1 MQIIAVAN
9 QKGGVG
15 KTTTAVTVG
24 GILAARGV
32 RVVLIDMDPHG
43 SLTCYFKMDPET
55 IDDSL
60 YTLFQGAAD
69 GHAVNV
75 SALLRPTPVEGL
87 SFIPA
92 VPGLAA
98 LDRQLGAREGMGLVL
113 KRGLAD
119 LHSLCDVVIL
129 DCLPTLG
136 ILLVNALA
144 ACEQLVIPVQT
155 EFLAIK
161 GLERM
166 MHTISMIDRS
176 LRQTTSYTVVPTL
189 YDQRT
194 RASVENLEQI
204 RSTYLY
210 KVWPGVIPV
219 DTQFRE
225 ASKHG
230 LPVSHYAPHT
240 RGSVAYGKLAEHLY
254 FLDTQPE
261 SAAQG
266 M

>member
-1 MQIIAVAN
+1 MQIFAVAN

-24 GILAARGV
+24 GILAAKGV
-32 RVVLIDMDPHG
+32 RVVLVDMDPHG
-43 SLTCYFKMDPET
+43 SLTCYFKLNPET
-55 IDDSL
+55 VEDSL
-60 YTLFQGAAD
+60 YTLFQGAAN
-69 GHAVNV
+69 GRAVDV

-98 LDRQLGAREGMGLVL
+98 LDRQLGMREGMGLVL
-113 KRGLAD
+113 KRSLAGLQF
-119 LHSLCDVVIL
+119 HCDVVIL
-129 DCLPTLG
+129 DCLPVLG

-176 LRQTTSYTVVPTL
+176 LRQTTSYTIVPTL

-194 RASVENLEQI
+194 RASVETLEQI
-204 RSTYLY
+204 RATHLY
-210 KVWPGVIPV
+210 RVWSGVIPV

-230 LPVSHYAPHT
+230 LPVSHYAPHA
-240 RGSVAYGKLAEHLY
+240 RGSVAYGKLTEHLY
-254 FLDTQPE
+254 YLDTQPE